1 MSGLPGAQ
9 GNNPGP
15 EIPRP
20 RLLNGATIHGVAG
33 QRKLRHPA
41 EWPLVWAS
49 AVITAIAYG
58 LWAATL
64 AWLALVPEHTGVGTY
79 VRDFLST
86 DSTAV
91 QALLFLPFMPIIIW
105 VVRAMMYAN
114 MRSNAVQMSPTQ
126 FPEGYRMVVEAA
138 QRQGLRRVPD
148 AYVLLGNGAINAF
161 ASGHGFRRFVVVYS
175 DLFEIG
181 GRARDPEALRFV
193 INHEVGHLA
202 AGHVSYFR
210 LLLTL
215 LARQLPLLGPALS
228 RAQEYTADNYG
239 YDAAPQGVAGVM
251 GLLTAGKYLGAQ
263 VNTHAPPARR
273 ACGCT
278 WLFGGPATRC
288 RPGGPMPCA
297 TGTDRAGSCCAPRR
311 ARPGSRRLGLMGRST
326 PQHGRPPPRSSRTWT
341 AASLGSPPRSSS
353 DATRGSATR
362 CRATSCAGRT
372 RPRRRSRRPR
382 PSPTPGT
389 RPRAPAPTPPRQPE
403 PQEQGPPGHGE
414 SLTSVRRPSRAVS
427 IRTPKLTCTPNTP
440 IAAASR
446 SPVNSP
452 WPKNER
458 RPRSALVQGAGP
470 ARSRR
475 LRAAHC
481 RTKPVVRGRPAAHAP
496 GAPRPQLTCGA
507 PWAPGRPTV
516 MPSLMDCLPGT
527 PWARGRPDLS
537 VRLVRVRSLR
547 LKGPRMGLRAH
558 GLGHSADGDTPPER
572 QW

>member
-1 MSGLPGAQ
+1 MNTTPSTSAGLPGAQ

-64 AWLALVPEHTGVGTY
+64 AWLALVPEPTGVGTY

-263 VNTHAPPARR
+263 VNTHALADRAAREKGLWLHLVVWGASHPVPTWRTHALRDRNRPGRIMLRPKESAAWFPPAG
-273 ACGCT
+273 AHGSQHSAT
-278 WLFGGPATRC
+278 WPTPAQVLAHLDSSKPRVPSEEQFGRYPGISYEVPRDELRWADPTPA
-288 RPGGPMPCA
+288 PVSPPPAQPDPWHSPSGA
-297 TGTDRAGSCCAPRR
+297 GTD
-311 ARPGSRRLGLMGRST
+311 
-326 PQHGRPPPRSSRTWT
+326 SS
-341 AASLGSPPRSSS
+341 
-353 DATRGSATR
+353 
-362 CRATSCAGRT
+362 
-372 RPRRRSRRPR
+372 
-382 PSPTPGT
+382 
-389 RPRAPAPTPPRQPE
+389 APA
-403 PQEQGPPGHGE
+403 
-414 SLTSVRRPSRAVS
+414 
-427 IRTPKLTCTPNTP
+427 
-440 IAAASR
+440 
-446 SPVNSP
+446 
-452 WPKNER
+452 
-458 RPRSALVQGAGP
+458 
-470 ARSRR
+470 
-475 LRAAHC
+475 
-481 RTKPVVRGRPAAHAP
+481 
-496 GAPRPQLTCGA
+496 
-507 PWAPGRPTV
+507 
-516 MPSLMDCLPGT
+516 
-527 PWARGRPDLS
+527 
-537 VRLVRVRSLR
+537 
-547 LKGPRMGLRAH
+547 
-558 GLGHSADGDTPPER
+558 
-572 QW
+572 